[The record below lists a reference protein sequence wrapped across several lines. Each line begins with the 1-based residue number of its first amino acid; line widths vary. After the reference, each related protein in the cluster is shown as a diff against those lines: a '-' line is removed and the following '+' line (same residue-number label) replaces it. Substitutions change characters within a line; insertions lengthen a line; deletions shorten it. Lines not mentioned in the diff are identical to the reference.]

1 MTVLPLHPPRI
12 SGLVTSAQ
20 EQIRAAA
27 EIAAATVRTDELGE
41 TIQRLSEL
49 ESQATSLRLQLS
61 AEADHRQVANSTAES
76 GTDAWLATLTGNTR
90 AQMAGGLWLARML
103 EETYPATRV
112 AFAAGRLRVDQVKVI
127 VNAGQ
132 RAPAGVTPEQLHEA
146 EELLVGKATGA
157 ANRSGRPI
165 DARRLRQLARR
176 MFETI
181 SPELADV
188 HESDQLRAEEQR
200 AERETWFAL
209 GDNGDGTW
217 SGRFV
222 IPELHGNLLQ
232 HALDRLT
239 SPRRYSRAADG
250 EQIEDHTLPGQGP
263 LNTSERCGVGLC
275 ELIEHLPTAGH
286 TGTTTEVVVTMRLEA
301 LVSQIGAAR
310 LDTGFHISA
319 HEARRL
325 ACESGLIPLVLG
337 GRSEPLDLG
346 RRRRLHSRRQR
357 RVLAALHDTCA
368 VAGCERPFAW
378 CEIHHHTLAWA
389 RGGRTD
395 MDNGL
400 PLCWWH
406 HRRAHDGAWDL
417 REHPSGEWRFHRRT

>member
-1 MTVLPLHPPRI
+1 MTVLPLHPPRV

-103 EETYPATRV
+103 EETYPATRE
-112 AFAAGRLRVDQVKVI
+112 AFAAGLLRLDQVKVI

-181 SPELADV
+181 SPELADL
-188 HESDQLRAEEQR
+188 HESDQLRAEEDR

-263 LNTSERCGVGLC
+263 T
-275 ELIEHLPTAGH
+275 EHLRA
-286 TGTTTEVVVTMRLEA
+286 VRR
-301 LVSQIGAAR
+301 GAVR
-310 LDTGFHISA
+310 A
-319 HEARRL
+319 HRTPADRGPHR
-325 ACESGLIPLVLG
+325 
-337 GRSEPLDLG
+337 
-346 RRRRLHSRRQR
+346 
-357 RVLAALHDTCA
+357 
-368 VAGCERPFAW
+368 
-378 CEIHHHTLAWA
+378 HHH
-389 RGGRTD
+389 RGGR
-395 MDNGL
+395 
-400 PLCWWH
+400 H
-406 HRRAHDGAWDL
+406 HAARGAGQPDRRGPPRHRVPHLGSRGPSSRL
-417 REHPSGEWRFHRRT
+417 RERPHPAGPRRQVRAARPRSTPPSSQP